1 MSVPTALPWRG
12 RGQECGQAGRHRTA
26 KEKVSWSRDGR
37 ERWAAKVSVHV
48 GLGTRLLPTWGSGSL
63 VARPPL
69 TAFFAAVGKK
79 TTFFHGCEKAAR
91 GGLGTRLGHGHCFLL
106 QLSQCT
112 SAIAGAHNPKGRSVK
127 LVYVC

>member
-26 KEKVSWSRDGR
+26 KEKVSLRRDGR

-48 GLGTRLLPTWGSGSL
+48 GLGTRLLPTWGIGSL
-63 VARPPL
+63 VPRPPL
-69 TAFFAAVGKK
+69 AAFFAAVEKNAI
-79 TTFFHGCEKAAR
+79 FHGCEEAAR
-91 GGLGTRLGHGHCFLL
+91 GGLGTRLGHRHCFLL
-106 QLSQCT
+106 QLSQCM

-127 LVYVC
+127 LVYV